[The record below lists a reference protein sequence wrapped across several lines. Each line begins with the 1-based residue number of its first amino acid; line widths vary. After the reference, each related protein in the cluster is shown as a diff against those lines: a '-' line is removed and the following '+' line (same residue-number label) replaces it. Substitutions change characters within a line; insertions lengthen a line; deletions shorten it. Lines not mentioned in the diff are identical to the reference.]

1 MSVGRYPLL
10 APSCEAFVARGRSL
24 DISDHRPPG
33 RILYRYLA
41 RELVGPTV
49 FSLLGLTT
57 VVLTKELLGYSDLVI
72 NRGLGADAVLQIAFF
87 QVVPLMTL
95 VFPLAVLM
103 GVLVALGRLG
113 ADLEILVLE
122 TLGVRATRLAE
133 PIGVFALVMAL
144 LCLWLSLVA
153 SPWAS
158 RSLDEALAALSRE
171 NPAAQMRAGKINRF
185 GSWRLE
191 AREVSAR
198 GDKMKNVLLWMPDL
212 GDTIFATSGTLT
224 ANADGGI
231 DMTLHDGRVILEP
244 KEGPRHVE
252 FASLNATLPN
262 SDKPI
267 ERNGD
272 DRLTGFTM
280 AALQVEA
287 EHEVASGK
295 RYPNALV
302 EWHRRLSTPVTT
314 LIFGLIAIP
323 LFLTRK
329 EYSRSAGGI
338 WGLGTIIVYFGLV
351 QLGDGLIQDQTLSAA
366 VGVWLPNVIVGAGGV
381 WLFSTIASKGVFG
394 REVDRQRGAQSKR
407 RERNFRGAR
416 RWALPRYVAGRF
428 LQYALVAFGVL
439 LSAYLLIDILE
450 RLSWFAKYEAT
461 GMEVVRFYGARIPL
475 LASRVIPMS
484 LLVGTALTA
493 SHLAVQ
499 GELMGMRTCGIP
511 ASRAMFPV
519 LVICVAMVPLYFL
532 LNNEVIPRAAA
543 KQDEI
548 KQNEIKQRNKSK
560 TTRTAKTSE
569 RPPVWYRVSGQL
581 YQVGRLD
588 AKGGEAEEIAIYD
601 LEKNGLPVRR
611 TFADSAR
618 YIGKGNWR
626 LNNARNFEFVG
637 DRFYETE
644 AIEFAKLGK
653 ELPAQIDTMH
663 FSIAQL
669 RAEIQEVEANDLD
682 ATALEVDYYGKL
694 ASPLMC
700 IVLPAIVLFF
710 AVMGP
715 PFASSSTTLFV
726 SGVLGIG
733 SVLLSGTG
741 ASLGY
746 GGAISPM
753 VAGWGPAVFLAIIA
767 AILAARVGGQGF
779 GKRT

>member
-1 MSVGRYPLL
+1 
-10 APSCEAFVARGRSL
+10 
-24 DISDHRPPG
+24 
-33 RILYRYLA
+33 
-41 RELVGPTV
+41 
-49 FSLLGLTT
+49 
-57 VVLTKELLGYSDLVI
+57 LTKELLGYSDLVI

-366 VGVWLPNVIVGAGGV
+366 VGVWLPNVIVGASGV

-407 RERNFRGAR
+407 
-416 RWALPRYVAGRF
+416 
-428 LQYALVAFGVL
+428 
-439 LSAYLLIDILE
+439 
-450 RLSWFAKYEAT
+450 
-461 GMEVVRFYGARIPL
+461 
-475 LASRVIPMS
+475 
-484 LLVGTALTA
+484 
-493 SHLAVQ
+493 
-499 GELMGMRTCGIP
+499 
-511 ASRAMFPV
+511 
-519 LVICVAMVPLYFL
+519 
-532 LNNEVIPRAAA
+532 
-543 KQDEI
+543 
-548 KQNEIKQRNKSK
+548 
-560 TTRTAKTSE
+560 
-569 RPPVWYRVSGQL
+569 
-581 YQVGRLD
+581 
-588 AKGGEAEEIAIYD
+588 
-601 LEKNGLPVRR
+601 
-611 TFADSAR
+611 
-618 YIGKGNWR
+618 
-626 LNNARNFEFVG
+626 
-637 DRFYETE
+637 
-644 AIEFAKLGK
+644 
-653 ELPAQIDTMH
+653 
-663 FSIAQL
+663 
-669 RAEIQEVEANDLD
+669 
-682 ATALEVDYYGKL
+682 
-694 ASPLMC
+694 
-700 IVLPAIVLFF
+700 
-710 AVMGP
+710 
-715 PFASSSTTLFV
+715 
-726 SGVLGIG
+726 
-733 SVLLSGTG
+733 
-741 ASLGY
+741 
-746 GGAISPM
+746 
-753 VAGWGPAVFLAIIA
+753 
-767 AILAARVGGQGF
+767 
-779 GKRT
+779 